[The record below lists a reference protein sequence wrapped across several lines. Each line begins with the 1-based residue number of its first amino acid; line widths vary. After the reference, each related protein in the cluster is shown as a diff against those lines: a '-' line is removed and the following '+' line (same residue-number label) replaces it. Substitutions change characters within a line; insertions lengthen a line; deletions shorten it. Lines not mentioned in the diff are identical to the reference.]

1 MDLAS
6 AHAVT
11 VRGSGE
17 TTIVLAHGLGG
28 SQVQWGPV
36 ADRLAEHAQVLTFDL
51 AGSGD
56 ADPSLFSPV
65 RHASIVGFADDLS
78 LLCAE
83 LGLRDV
89 AYVGHSMSGM
99 AGALAAA
106 ADPGLFARLI
116 LLNASACYVD
126 HPEEGYVGGF
136 STAEV
141 AGLLDA
147 IAADFGL
154 WAAGFAG
161 HVMGNADRPELTRE
175 FAASLAAYGPEVA
188 LTVFRAAF
196 ESDHRDV
203 LGLVDVPTL
212 VLSTRSDPAVPTQ
225 ATQFLGESIPDA
237 EVQVLDVEGH
247 FPHVVAPELIGSQVE
262 RFLGAAR

>member
-6 AHAVT
+6 AHAVRA
-11 VRGSGE
+11 RGSGD
-17 TTIVLAHGLGG
+17 TTVVLAHGLGG
-28 SQVQWGPV
+28 SQTQWEPV
-36 ADRLAEHAQVLTFDL
+36 AEGLAERARVVTFDL

-56 ADPSLFSPV
+56 ADASLSSPV
-65 RHASIVGFADDLS
+65 RHATILGFADDLA

-83 LGLRDV
+83 LRLREV
-89 AYVGHSMSGM
+89 VYVGHSMSGM

-106 ADPGLFARLI
+106 ADPGLFSRMV

-126 HPEEGYVGGF
+126 DPEHGYVGGF
-136 STAEV
+136 TAEQV
-141 AGLLDA
+141 DDLLAA
-147 IAADFGL
+147 IAGDFGL

-161 HVMGNADRPELTRE
+161 HVMGNADRPALTRE

-203 LGLVDVPTL
+203 LPLVGVPTL
-212 VLSTRSDPAVPTQ
+212 VLSTDADPAVPTE
-225 ATQFLGESIPDA
+225 ATRFLGRAIPDA
-237 EVQVLDVEGH
+237 EVHVLDVEGH
-247 FPHVVAPELIGSQVE
+247 FPHVVAPELILAHV
-262 RFLGAAR
+262 RAFLGATS

>member
-11 VRGSGE
+11 VRGAGE
-17 TTIVLAHGLGG
+17 TTVLLAHGLGG
-28 SQVQWGPV
+28 SQAQWEPV
-36 ADRLAEHAQVLTFDL
+36 AARLAEHTRVVTFDL

-65 RHASIVGFADDLS
+65 RHASIVGFADDLAM
-78 LLCAE
+78 LCAE

-89 AYVGHSMSGM
+89 VYVGHSMSGM
-99 AGALAAA
+99 AGALAVA
-106 ADPGLFARLI
+106 ADPGLWSRLV

-126 HPEEGYVGGF
+126 DPEHGYVGGF
-136 STAEV
+136 SAEEV
-141 AGLLDA
+141 DGLLSA

-161 HVMGNADRPELTRE
+161 HVMGNADRPDLTRE

-203 LGLVDVPTL
+203 LPLVEVPTL
-212 VLSTRSDPAVPTQ
+212 VLSTTADPAVPTE
-225 ATQFLGESIPDA
+225 ATRFLGEAIPDA

-247 FPHVVAPELIGSQVE
+247 FPHVVAPELIWPQVE